1 MNENY
6 DFGYDFSE
14 INRYKN
20 FTEYDELNW
29 DYFGDDDDDVD
40 DYYKTHNQYYENGY
54 GI

>member
-29 DYFGDDDDDVD
+29 DYFGDDDDVD